1 MIKTASVAMS
11 MLWVDIQQPI
21 GVVALHAVEQLLP
34 SSLSNRTIQ
43 FAQHLINMALATV
56 GLHNT

>member
-1 MIKTASVAMS
+1 MS

-21 GVVALHAVEQLLP
+21 GVVALHAAEQLLP